1 MTSAKPKKFEM
12 RGDLGILK
20 SGSQSDCDLIA
31 GDHKF
36 HVHRAI
42 LASRGGQLGKLLNA
56 NAEVSHGPSQDKASR
71 IDTLTS
77 DG

>member
-1 MTSAKPKKFEM
+1 MMTTIKPKKFET

-36 HVHRAI
+36 HVHKAI
-42 LASRGGQLGKLLNA
+42 LASRGGRLEKLLNA
-56 NAEVSHGPSQDKASR
+56 NAEVSYEPS
-71 IDTLTS
+71 
-77 DG
+77 